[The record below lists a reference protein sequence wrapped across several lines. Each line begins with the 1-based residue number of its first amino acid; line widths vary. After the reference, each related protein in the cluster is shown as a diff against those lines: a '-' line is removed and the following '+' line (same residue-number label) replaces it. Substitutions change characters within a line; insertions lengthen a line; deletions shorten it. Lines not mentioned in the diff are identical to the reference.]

1 MTTLAPVEIQAGH
14 EPIKGYVLE
23 ELIGRGGFGEVWR
36 ADAPGG
42 LKKAVKFVFG
52 HQKGSRATQ
61 ELKSLERI
69 KSIQHPFIL
78 TLERFEFI
86 NNQLV
91 IVTELADGSLEDIYT
106 NHRERGSCGIP
117 REELLS
123 YLKDTADALDYLH
136 NLNKLQHLD
145 IKPANLLLVGGRVK
159 VGDFGLLKDLG
170 DVECSLVGGLT
181 PIYAAPEVFDG
192 RPSMHSDQYSL
203 AVMYQ
208 ELLTSTRPF
217 SGRTIAQLATQ
228 HVHNAPNLEPLP
240 AADRPCVARALEK
253 SPERR
258 FTNCSEFVDKL
269 ANPRGRAA
277 SLTAEEGSTE
287 KPLKR
292 MHLVEN
298 LPQVRANGDGETKQM
313 HALVVGLGGT
323 GADCLH
329 QVRSRVSELGAASPL
344 TLHSVLIDSDP
355 LSTQTASMIEPSEF
369 TPQCRVVRATLRSA
383 KDYRESG
390 TERLRTVSRR
400 WIYNVPRNAS
410 TGGMRPLG
418 RMALVDHG
426 EKVMQTLTTTI
437 EQLKASCG
445 ADADVKIYVVGSLA
459 GGTGSGIFIDVVY
472 LLRHLLDELGMEQE
486 QILSLLTTNPFRGD
500 PALPLSLHSMKAALS
515 ELGHFMRPGNG
526 YPGDPGA
533 GFPSVPAARTPLH
546 DAYIVAASEETGAGT
561 PIDAVAN
568 YLWCDA
574 TYCRNWFASARR
586 EDSER
591 DAEPRIRSFGAVS
604 LIDPDEHHSS
614 LLAPHTAKSLL
625 LQWLGGPRG
634 LEESAKEFRDR
645 LVRRCS
651 LDFKTQLEKALTCFG
666 KTFEERSTRI
676 QEEVSTLDA
685 NQLHR
690 PSAIQRHLAAW
701 LMGQADTEQMELVAE
716 QIKQQVSRETKLRLQ
731 DRRSDLST
739 SMGGLSFLAAH
750 VEDLAADMKRQGEE
764 SLTEFEK
771 EQRETS
777 TPPSLVPSE
786 AIEQAAAIGSRLQSI
801 VAHQIAATVLK
812 SLAKSLLDIVEVYA
826 DASTRIAQAVQ
837 RLDQGSA
844 WTQDPWQTIEQPLRE
859 RLPSILERLHRR
871 TVIECLFNLVD
882 NPDGV
887 ETEHLISE
895 LSTNA
900 AVAIRDG
907 FEESSDAM
915 HAAKATLAQLKH
927 SSKTELFE
935 HSTPTT
941 ELGTRANLTTSLEE
955 SGGMSQTRSWSS
967 KQKAPPVTV
976 EAALQAVRPPL
987 LDCGGKQR
995 VYLICRDQAELAQM
1009 EAQLPKDCEFSITKV
1024 VDRSAAPML
1033 VHEAQ
1038 QIELK
1043 NVIEWLETLTGDDG
1057 RISAR
1062 LSTRTDVD
1070 WS

>member
-1 MTTLAPVEIQAGH
+1 MTTTTARAIAAGQ
-14 EPIKGYVLE
+14 EPIEGYILE

-36 ADAPGG
+36 AQAPGG
-42 LKKAVKFVFG
+42 LQKAVKFVFG
-52 HQKGSRATQ
+52 HEKGSRAKQ

-69 KSIQHPFIL
+69 KSIHHPFIL
-78 TLERFEFI
+78 TLERFEFV

-91 IVTELADGSLEDIYT
+91 IVTELADGSLEDIYVS
-106 NHRERGSCGIP
+106 HRERGSCGIP
-117 REELLS
+117 REELLG

-136 NLNKLQHLD
+136 KLNQLQHLD

-170 DVECSLVGGLT
+170 EVECSLVGGLT

-253 SPERR
+253 SPDRR
-258 FTNCSEFVDKL
+258 FANCSEFVDKL
-269 ANPRGRAA
+269 ANPRGRIV
-277 SLTAEEGSTE
+277 SSQAEEVVE
-287 KPLKR
+287 KPESR
-292 MHLVEN
+292 AHAVEN
-298 LPQVRANGDGETKQM
+298 LPQVRAHGDSETKQV

-329 QVRSRVSELGAASPL
+329 QMRSRVSELGAASPL

-369 TPQCRVVRATLRSA
+369 TPQCRIVRATLRAA
-383 KDYRESG
+383 KEYRDSG

-400 WIYNVPRNAS
+400 WIYNVPRNGS

-426 EKVMQTLTTTI
+426 EKVLQTLTSAV
-437 EQLKASCG
+437 EDLKSQCEDEAEPK
-445 ADADVKIYVVGSLA
+445 VYIVGSIA

-472 LLRHLLDELGMEQE
+472 LLRHLLDDFGMENE
-486 QILSLLTTNPFRGD
+486 QVLSLLTTNPFRGD
-500 PALPLSLHSMKAALS
+500 PARPLSLHSMKAALS

-526 YPGDPGA
+526 YPGDEGA

-546 DAYIVAASEETGAGT
+546 DAYIVAESEEPGAVS

-574 TYCRNWFASARR
+574 TFCRNWFATARK

-591 DAEPRIRSFGAVS
+591 DSEPRIRSFGAIP

-625 LQWLGGPRG
+625 LRWLGGPRG
-634 LEESAKEFRDR
+634 TENAANDFRDR
-645 LVRRCS
+645 LSRRCS
-651 LDFKTQLEKALTCFG
+651 LDLESQLARALACFG
-666 KTFEERSTRI
+666 KTEEQRLERI
-676 QEEVSTLDA
+676 TEEVGTLDA
-685 NQLHR
+685 SQLHR
-690 PSAIQRHLAAW
+690 PSTIQRHLASW
-701 LMGQADTEQMELVAE
+701 LMSQADTEQMELVSE
-716 QIKQQVSRETKLRLQ
+716 QIKLQVSRETKLRLQ
-731 DRRSDLST
+731 DGRSDLST
-739 SMGGLSFLAAH
+739 TMGGLSFLAAH
-750 VEDLAADMKRQGEE
+750 VEELSSALKNAGEE
-764 SLTEFEK
+764 ALREFEANQADA
-771 EQRETS
+771 ES
-777 TPPSLVPSE
+777 PSLVPSE
-786 AIEQAAAIGSRLQSI
+786 ALERATEIGATLENI

-812 SLAKSLLDIVEVYA
+812 SLAKSLLDMIEVYA

-844 WTQDPWQTIEQPLRE
+844 WNQDPWQTVEEPIRE
-859 RLPSILERLHRR
+859 RLPDIMNRLHDR
-871 TVIECLFNLVD
+871 TVVECLFSLID

-887 ETEHLISE
+887 EVEHLITE

-907 FEESSDAM
+907 LDESSDAL
-915 HAAKATLAQLKH
+915 HAAKATLAKLKM
-927 SSKTELFE
+927 SA
-935 HSTPTT
+935 TT
-941 ELGTRANLTTSLEE
+941 ELVEPICASTEIGARTNYMAGLHE
-955 SGGMSQTRSWSS
+955 SAGMSQTRSWTSPKKS
-967 KQKAPPVTV
+967 APPITV

-987 LDCGGKQR
+987 LHCGGKQR

-1009 EAQLPKDCEFSITKV
+1009 ESQLPKDCQFSITKV

-1038 QIELK
+1038 QIKLS
-1043 NVIEWLETLTGDDG
+1043 NVIEWLDTLTGDDG

-1062 LSTRTDVD
+1062 LATRTDVD